1 MRKLRPALA
10 LLILLA
16 IGDPLAAALLT
27 VGPGGTHATVQAAV
41 DAAVATPE
49 DDELR
54 LRAGTFFELVDVGSS
69 DFGGRLALSGGWDAT
84 YAVRDPT
91 PGATAIDASSA
102 GRPFTAL
109 SVTAGELALEGLAFR
124 NGVTSVSSA
133 SGGGLSLWVV
143 DVTVTLVDCVLDSNL
158 ATLDDG
164 AFSAFGGGARIGAG
178 GSAEVRLTDVSFTG
192 NRVFIDDTIGVP
204 LGGGAYFGALGS
216 ARILV
221 RGGEVSGNLLEGG
234 ATRRGAGFAAWAYE
248 NGVIEMEDLVVT
260 DNHADTVAAGTVQGH
275 GVDLGSTDSGAI
287 TLARL
292 AITDNWNGPGDTV
305 SQVRMLPSGGVL
317 RITDTLVARG
327 GAGVQAGSTLA
338 SAHLTNLTVTEHEA
352 YGLDLFFGAPGAGT
366 VTNTIAWDNAGG
378 DLLLSGNAATGSFN
392 LVGVDPLFVDAGSG
406 DYRLSALSDALDA
419 GTAAP
424 PGGLGPFDFE
434 HHARI
439 AGTLPD
445 QGAHERDALFA
456 DDFERADLTAW
467 SATTP

>member
-1 MRKLRPALA
+1 MKLRPALA
-10 LLILLA
+10 LLLFPA

-27 VGPGGTHATVQAAV
+27 VGPGGSHATVQAAV

-54 LRAGTFFELVDVGSS
+54 LRAGTFFEQVDVGSS
-69 DFGGRLALSGGWDAT
+69 DLGGRLAISGGWDAA
-84 YAVRDPT
+84 YAARDPT
-91 PGATAIDASSA
+91 PGATAIDGSST
-102 GRPFTAL
+102 GRPFTAGF
-109 SVTAGELALEGLAFR
+109 VDAGELALEGLAFR
-124 NGVTSVSSA
+124 NGVADGSPAT
-133 SGGGLSLWVV
+133 GGGIHLVAQ
-143 DVTVTLVDCVLDSNL
+143 DVRVTLVDCLVDANL
-158 ATLDDG
+158 ATIADG
-164 AFSAFGGGARIGAG
+164 SIGAAAG
-178 GSAEVRLTDVSFTG
+178 GVNLLARGSAEVRLTGVTLTD

-248 NGVIEMEDLVVT
+248 NGVVEIEDVVVT

-275 GVDLGSTDSGAI
+275 GVDLGSTDSGAV

-292 AITDNWNGPGDTV
+292 TITDNWNGAGDTV

-317 RITDTLVARG
+317 RVTDTLVARG
-327 GAGVQAGSTLA
+327 GAGIQAGSTTA
-338 SAHLTNLTVTEHEA
+338 TAHLTNLTVTEHES
-352 YGLDLFFGAPGAGT
+352 YGLDLFFAAPGAGT
-366 VTNTIAWDNAGG
+366 VANTIAWDNAGG
-378 DLLLSGNAATGSFN
+378 DLLLSGGAASGSFN

-419 GTAAP
+419 GTATP
-424 PGGLGPFDFE
+424 PGGLGSFDLE
-434 HHARI
+434 HRARI
-439 AGTLPD
+439 AGALPD
-445 QGAHERDALFA
+445 QGAYERDALFA

-467 SATTP
+467 SAAAP